1 MSGMAKKRILVV
13 DDEKNMQAVLK
24 LLFDGEGYDTR
35 CVSDGAEALELLRSV
50 YDGSPPGTVGSS
62 HEETEEFGAVVSDF
76 KMNRMDGMGL
86 LRAMRERDIR
96 VPFVLITAYGTIEK
110 AVEAMKLGAVD
121 VVTKPFA
128 KEALLA
134 IVARAFRLDARDGR
148 WRSDAAEAEG
158 LIYRSPAMAEIGRL
172 LNRVGP
178 AAAPVLLTGE
188 SGTGKEVLARAI
200 HRAYAGGQFD
210 SKPFVS
216 VNCPAVPESLLESE
230 LFGYRRGAFT
240 GADQDFKGKVE
251 LADGGS
257 LFFDE
262 IGDLP
267 ASIQPKLLR
276 LLENRT
282 FEALGSGRTRNVNIR
297 IICATNRKLDRLVL
311 EGRFREDLFYR
322 INTFTI
328 EMPPLRDRH
337 EDIRPL
343 ADYFLR
349 RFAFEARKDVVA
361 FSPEAE
367 EFLFG
372 YSWPGNVRE
381 LKNVIERAVVLSSGT
396 QILEDDLPANC
407 GGASQRES
415 RRNPNPGLRVS
426 SSGRLLRLQR
436 GPSRAPSDPSSS
448 KPSSAPTGT
457 SQRLPASSALR
468 VIPFGIDCVNTG
480 FTHSSETDEPVVV
493 QNKSSWTKLVVVHHN

>member
-1 MSGMAKKRILVV
+1 MSKKRILVV

-24 LLFDGEGYDTR
+24 LLFDGEGYDTQ
-35 CVSDGAEALELLRSV
+35 CVSDGVEALELLQSSNRAHRGT
-50 YDGSPPGTVGSS
+50 DGSSS
-62 HEETEEFGAVVSDF
+62 ENKEGFGAVVSDF
-76 KMNRMDGMGL
+76 KMNRLDGMGL
-86 LRAMRERDIR
+86 LKAMRERDIR

-134 IVARAFRLDARDGR
+134 VVARSFTLVVGEESWGKDL
-148 WRSDAAEAEG
+148 AEAEG
-158 LIYRSPAMAEIGRL
+158 LVYRSPAMAEIGRL
-172 LNRVGP
+172 LDRVGP
-178 AAAPVLLTGE
+178 ATAPVLLTGE

-200 HRAYAGGQFD
+200 HRAYAGGKFD

-230 LFGYRRGAFT
+230 LFGYRKGAFT
-240 GADQDFKGKVE
+240 GADQDFRGKVE

-282 FEALGSGRTRNVNIR
+282 FEALGSGKTRDVDIR
-297 IICATNRKLDRLVL
+297 IICATNRKLDRLVS

-337 EDIRPL
+337 EDIIPL
-343 ADYFLR
+343 SDFFLR
-349 RFAFEARKDVVA
+349 RFAFEARKGVVA
-361 FSPEAE
+361 FSPKAAE
-367 EFLFG
+367 YITS

-381 LKNVIERAVVLSSGT
+381 LKNVIERAVILCSGT
-396 QILEDDLPANC
+396 EILEDDLPRELRRAC
-407 GGASQRES
+407 EESETIAAGGAISTPTSPAFNLAPSANSIES
-415 RRNPNPGLRVS
+415 AERSLILDALDR
-426 SSGRLLRLQR
+426 SSGNITAAARLLGLTRNTLRYRVRKYRLENYR
-436 GPSRAPSDPSSS
+436 GV
-448 KPSSAPTGT
+448 G
-457 SQRLPASSALR
+457 
-468 VIPFGIDCVNTG
+468 G
-480 FTHSSETDEPVVV
+480 SESV
-493 QNKSSWTKLVVVHHN
+493 

>member
-1 MSGMAKKRILVV
+1 MAKKRVLVV

-24 LLFDGEGYDTR
+24 LLFDGVGYDTS
-35 CVSDGAEALELLRSV
+35 CVSDGAEALEVLGS
-50 YDGSPPGTVGSS
+50 DGG
-62 HEETEEFGAVVSDF
+62 FGVVVSDF
-76 KMNRMDGMGL
+76 KMNRLDGMGL
-86 LRAMRERDIR
+86 LKAMRERDIR

-134 IVARAFRLDARDGR
+134 IVARALQRDDGDGR
-148 WRSDAAEAEG
+148 WRNHASEAEG
-158 LIYRSPAMAEIGRL
+158 LIYRSPVMAEIGRL
-172 LNRVGP
+172 LARVGP

-210 SKPFVS
+210 AKPFVS

-230 LFGYRRGAFT
+230 LFGYRKGAFT

-282 FEALGSGRTRNVNIR
+282 FEALGSGRTRDVNIR
-297 IICATNRKLDRLVL
+297 IICATNRKLDRLVA

-328 EMPPLRDRH
+328 EMPPLRERH

-343 ADYFLR
+343 ADFFLR
-349 RFAFEARKDVVA
+349 RFAFEARKGVVA

-367 EFLFG
+367 DYLVS
-372 YSWPGNVRE
+372 YAWPGNVRE

-396 QILEDDLPANC
+396 LILADDLP
-407 GGASQRES
+407 RELKRS
-415 RRNPNPGLRVS
+415 I
-426 SSGRLLRLQR
+426 GR
-436 GPSRAPSDPSSS
+436 GETEPADPLAQA
-448 KPSSAPTGT
+448 SAPNAPANPIETAERALILDALEKSDWNVSAASRILGVT
-457 SQRLPASSALR
+457 RNTLRYRLRKYGLETRGGGSVLR
-468 VIPFGIDCVNTG
+468 
-480 FTHSSETDEPVVV
+480 
-493 QNKSSWTKLVVVHHN
+493 

>member
-1 MSGMAKKRILVV
+1 MPRKRILVV

-24 LLFDGEGYDTR
+24 LLLDGEGYDTT
-35 CVSDGAEALELLRSV
+35 CVPDGAAALELLRS
-50 YDGSPPGTVGSS
+50 PGG
-62 HEETEEFGAVVSDF
+62 EREGGPFGAVISDF

-86 LRAMRERDIR
+86 LKAMREAEIR
-96 VPFVLITAYGTIEK
+96 VPFVLITAYGTIEM

-128 KEALLA
+128 KEALLR
-134 IVARAFRLDARDGR
+134 VVSRACTMAPGDEIWRKDAAGT
-148 WRSDAAEAEG
+148 AAEAEG
-158 LIYRSPAMAEIGRL
+158 LVYRSPAMAEIGRL
-172 LNRVGP
+172 LARVGP

-200 HRAYAGGQFD
+200 HRSYSGGSFEA
-210 SKPFVS
+210 KPFVS

-230 LFGYRRGAFT
+230 LFGYRKGAFT

-282 FEALGSGRTRNVNIR
+282 FEPLGSGRTRGIDIR
-297 IICATNRKLDRLVL
+297 IICATNRNLRQLVA

-328 EMPPLRDRH
+328 EMPPLRERH

-343 ADYFLR
+343 AQFFLR
-349 RFAFEARKDVVA
+349 RFAFEARKGVVA
-361 FSPEAE
+361 FSPQAEAH
-367 EFLFG
+367 LTA
-372 YSWPGNVRE
+372 YAWPGNVRE
-381 LKNVIERAVVLSSGT
+381 LKNVIERAVILCAGSEVLP
-396 QILEDDLPANC
+396 EDLPRELRQASQPLE
-407 GGASQRES
+407 GGAAGLGPVPSLGARSSQEPHANHIEGAERALIVQALDRAS
-415 RRNPNPGLRVS
+415 GNVS
-426 SSGRLLRLQR
+426 AAARLLGITRNTLRYRLRKYGLESGQVD
-436 GPSRAPSDPSSS
+436 GG
-448 KPSSAPTGT
+448 SAP
-457 SQRLPASSALR
+457 
-468 VIPFGIDCVNTG
+468 
-480 FTHSSETDEPVVV
+480 E
-493 QNKSSWTKLVVVHHN
+493 

>member
-1 MSGMAKKRILVV
+1 MAKKRVLVV
-13 DDEKNMQAVLK
+13 DDERNMQAVLK
-24 LLFDGEGYDTR
+24 LLFEGEGYDAR
-35 CVSDGAEALELLRSV
+35 CVSDGVEALEILAS
-50 YDGSPPGTVGSS
+50 DGD
-62 HEETEEFGAVVSDF
+62 FGAVVSDF
-76 KMNRMDGMGL
+76 KMNRLDGMGL
-86 LRAMRERDIR
+86 LKAMRERGIR
-96 VPFVLITAYGTIEK
+96 VPFVLITAYGTVEK

-134 IVARAFRLDARDGR
+134 IVARAFRFAPGEEH
-148 WRSDAAEAEG
+148 WRKEVAEAEG
-158 LIYRSPAMAEIGRL
+158 LVYRSPAMAEIGRL
-172 LNRVGP
+172 LERVGP

-200 HRAYAGGQFD
+200 HRAYAGGQFE

-230 LFGYRRGAFT
+230 LFGYRKGAFT

-251 LADGGS
+251 QADGGS

-282 FEALGSGRTRNVNIR
+282 FEALGSGRTRDVDIR
-297 IICATNRKLDRLVL
+297 IICATNRKLDRLVS

-328 EMPPLRDRH
+328 EMPPLRERH
-337 EDIRPL
+337 DDIKPL

-349 RFAFEARKDVVA
+349 RFAFEARKGVVT
-361 FSPEAE
+361 FSSEAE
-367 EFLFG
+367 RYILA

-381 LKNVIERAVVLSSGT
+381 LKNVIERAVILSSGT
-396 QILEDDLPANC
+396 EILADDLPRELRRAC
-407 GGASQRES
+407 AGGAGPEPEEADPGASANSIES
-415 RRNPNPGLRVS
+415 AERTLI
-426 SSGRLLRLQR
+426 L
-436 GPSRAPSDPSSS
+436 D
-448 KPSSAPTGT
+448 
-457 SQRLPASSALR
+457 ALDR
-468 VIPFGIDCVNTG
+468 
-480 FTHSSETDEPVVV
+480 
-493 QNKSSWTKLVVVHHN
+493 SSWNVSAAARILGVTRNTLRYRLRKYGLEHGNGGSPPA

>member
-1 MSGMAKKRILVV
+1 MSRKRILVV

-24 LLFDGEGYDTR
+24 LLLDGEGYDTT
-35 CVSDGAEALELLRSV
+35 CVADGAAALELLQSAH
-50 YDGSPPGTVGSS
+50 GG
-62 HEETEEFGAVVSDF
+62 FGAVISDF

-86 LRAMRERDIR
+86 LKAMRAAEIR
-96 VPFVLITAYGTIEK
+96 VPFVLITAYGTIEM

-128 KEALLA
+128 KEALLR
-134 IVARAFRLDARDGR
+134 VVSRACTLAPGDEI
-148 WRSDAAEAEG
+148 WRKDPVGTAAEAEG
-158 LIYRSPAMAEIGRL
+158 LVYRSPAMAEIGRL
-172 LNRVGP
+172 LERVGP

-200 HRAYAGGQFD
+200 HRSYSGGKFE

-230 LFGYRRGAFT
+230 LFGYRKGAFT

-282 FEALGSGRTRNVNIR
+282 FEPLGSGRTHGIDIR
-297 IICATNRKLDRLVL
+297 IICATNRNLRQLVG

-328 EMPPLRDRH
+328 EMPPLRERH

-343 ADYFLR
+343 AQFFLR
-349 RFAFEARKDVVA
+349 RFAFEARKGVVA
-361 FSPEAE
+361 FSPKAEAY
-367 EFLFG
+367 LAA
-372 YSWPGNVRE
+372 YAWPGNVRE
-381 LKNVIERAVVLSSGT
+381 LKNVIERAVILCAGSEVLP
-396 QILEDDLPANC
+396 EDLPRELRQSPPQAEADALSPGPSLGARARQEPHANHIESAERALIVQALDR
-407 GGASQRES
+407 ASG
-415 RRNPNPGLRVS
+415 NVS
-426 SSGRLLRLQR
+426 AAARLLGITRNTLRYRLR
-436 GPSRAPSDPSSS
+436 KYGLESDQVDGG
-448 KPSSAPTGT
+448 SAP
-457 SQRLPASSALR
+457 A
-468 VIPFGIDCVNTG
+468 
-480 FTHSSETDEPVVV
+480 
-493 QNKSSWTKLVVVHHN
+493 

>member
-1 MSGMAKKRILVV
+1 MSKKRILVV

-35 CVSDGAEALELLRSV
+35 CVSDGAEALELLSSSQDSV
-50 YDGSPPGTVGSS
+50 G
-62 HEETEEFGAVVSDF
+62 HFGAVISDF
-76 KMNRMDGMGL
+76 KMNRLDGMGL
-86 LRAMRERDIR
+86 LKEMREREIH
-96 VPFVLITAYGTIEK
+96 VPFILITAYGTIEK

-128 KEALLA
+128 KEALLTV
-134 IVARAFRLDARDGR
+134 VARAFELAEGEEP
-148 WRSDAAEAEG
+148 WQTAVSEAEG
-158 LIYRSPAMAEIGRL
+158 FVYRSPAMAEIGRL
-172 LNRVGP
+172 LARVGP

-200 HRAYAGGQFD
+200 HRSYSGGKFD

-230 LFGYRRGAFT
+230 LFGYRKGAFT
-240 GADQDFKGKVE
+240 GADQDFRGKVE
-251 LADGGS
+251 IADGGS

-267 ASIQPKLLR
+267 PSIQPKLLR

-282 FEALGSGRTRNVNIR
+282 FEPLGSGRTRSTDIR
-297 IICATNRKLDRLVL
+297 IICATNRNLARLVS

-328 EMPPLRDRH
+328 EMPPLRERH

-343 ADYFLR
+343 SQFFLR
-349 RFAFEARKDVVA
+349 RFAFEARKGVVA
-361 FSPEAE
+361 FSPKATTY
-367 EFLFG
+367 LAA

-381 LKNVIERAVVLSSGT
+381 LKNVIERAVILCSGT
-396 QILEDDLPANC
+396 EVTPEDLPRELRQSCDGAAQGGTGPYPNGASRLEDRARAGNPIESAERGLILEAMERSEGN
-407 GGASQRES
+407 
-415 RRNPNPGLRVS
+415 VS
-426 SSGRLLRLQR
+426 AAARLLGVTRNTLRYRLR
-436 GPSRAPSDPSSS
+436 
-448 KPSSAPTGT
+448 KY
-457 SQRLPASSALR
+457 
-468 VIPFGIDCVNTG
+468 GIETKAG
-480 FTHSSETDEPVVV
+480 EGGSE
-493 QNKSSWTKLVVVHHN
+493 SG

>member
-1 MSGMAKKRILVV
+1 MARKRVLVV

-24 LLFDGEGYDTR
+24 LLFDGEGYEAH
-35 CVSDGAEALELLRSV
+35 CVSDGAEALELLAS
-50 YDGSPPGTVGSS
+50 DGD
-62 HEETEEFGAVVSDF
+62 FGAVVSDF
-76 KMNRMDGMGL
+76 KMNRLDGMGL
-86 LRAMRERDIR
+86 LKAMRERDIR
-96 VPFVLITAYGTIEK
+96 VPFVLITAYGTVEK

-134 IVARAFRLDARDGR
+134 IVARAFRVAVGEDR
-148 WRSDAAEAEG
+148 WRKEVAEAEG
-158 LIYRSPAMAEIGRL
+158 LIYRSPAMAEIARL
-172 LNRVGP
+172 LARVGP

-230 LFGYRRGAFT
+230 LFGYRKGAFT

-251 LADGGS
+251 LSDGGS

-297 IICATNRKLDRLVL
+297 IICATNRKLDRLVG

-328 EMPPLRDRH
+328 EMPPLRERH

-343 ADYFLR
+343 ADFFLR
-349 RFAFEARKDVVA
+349 RFAFEARKGVVS

-367 EFLFG
+367 EYLVA

-381 LKNVIERAVVLSSGT
+381 LKNVIERAVILSSGT
-396 QILEDDLPANC
+396 EILVGDLPRELRRAC
-407 GGASQRES
+407 AGGGGGEVEADEADPGAAAPPSDIGASANPIES
-415 RRNPNPGLRVS
+415 AERSLI
-426 SSGRLLRLQR
+426 L
-436 GPSRAPSDPSSS
+436 D
-448 KPSSAPTGT
+448 
-457 SQRLPASSALR
+457 ALDR
-468 VIPFGIDCVNTG
+468 
-480 FTHSSETDEPVVV
+480 
-493 QNKSSWTKLVVVHHN
+493 SSWNVSAAARILGVTRNTLRYRVRKYGLQHGDGGSGPL

>member
-1 MSGMAKKRILVV
+1 MAKKRVLVV
-13 DDEKNMQAVLK
+13 DDERNMQAVLK
-24 LLFDGEGYDTR
+24 LLFDGEGYEAR
-35 CVSDGAEALELLRSV
+35 CVSDGVEALEILAS
-50 YDGSPPGTVGSS
+50 DGD
-62 HEETEEFGAVVSDF
+62 FGAVVSDF
-76 KMNRMDGMGL
+76 KMNRLDGMGL
-86 LRAMRERDIR
+86 LKAMRERGIR
-96 VPFVLITAYGTIEK
+96 VPFVLITAYGTVEK

-134 IVARAFRLDARDGR
+134 IVARAFRFAPGEEH
-148 WRSDAAEAEG
+148 WRKEVAEAEG
-158 LIYRSPAMAEIGRL
+158 LVYRSPAMAEIGRL
-172 LNRVGP
+172 LERVGP

-200 HRAYAGGQFD
+200 HRAYAGGQFE

-230 LFGYRRGAFT
+230 LFGYRKGAFT

-251 LADGGS
+251 QADGGS

-282 FEALGSGRTRNVNIR
+282 FEALGSGRTRDVDIR
-297 IICATNRKLDRLVL
+297 IICATNRKLDRLVS

-328 EMPPLRDRH
+328 EMPPLRERH
-337 EDIRPL
+337 EDIKPL
-343 ADYFLR
+343 ADYLPAAFRLRGEKGRRHLLAGSRALHPRLFL
-349 RFAFEARKDVVA
+349 AGQCAR
-361 FSPEAE
+361 AE
-367 EFLFG
+367 ERHRAGSHPQFRHRDTEPTTFLG
-372 YSWPGNVRE
+372 SC
-381 LKNVIERAVVLSSGT
+381 A
-396 QILEDDLPANC
+396 
-407 GGASQRES
+407 GASQSGES
-415 RRNPNPGLRVS
+415 EESQSRAQGAEF
-426 SSGRLLRLQR
+426 GCLLRLQR

-448 KPSSAPTGT
+448 TPSIAPTWNVSAASRILGVT
-457 SQRLPASSALR
+457 RNTLRYRLRKYGLE
-468 VIPFGIDCVNTG
+468 TG
-480 FTHSSETDEPVVV
+480 RARWFRTR
-493 QNKSSWTKLVVVHHN
+493 

>member
-1 MSGMAKKRILVV
+1 MARKRVLVV

-24 LLFDGEGYDTR
+24 LLFDGEGYDAH
-35 CVSDGAEALELLRSV
+35 CVSDGAEALELLAS
-50 YDGSPPGTVGSS
+50 DGD
-62 HEETEEFGAVVSDF
+62 FGAVVSDF
-76 KMNRMDGMGL
+76 KMNRLDGMGL
-86 LRAMRERDIR
+86 LKAMRERDIR
-96 VPFVLITAYGTIEK
+96 VPFVLITAYGTVEK

-134 IVARAFRLDARDGR
+134 IVARAFRVAVGEDR
-148 WRSDAAEAEG
+148 WRKEVAEAEG
-158 LIYRSPAMAEIGRL
+158 LIYRSPAMAEIARL
-172 LNRVGP
+172 LARVGP

-230 LFGYRRGAFT
+230 LFGYRKGAFT

-251 LADGGS
+251 LSDGGS

-297 IICATNRKLDRLVL
+297 IICATNRKLDRLVG

-328 EMPPLRDRH
+328 EMPPLRERH

-343 ADYFLR
+343 ADFFLR
-349 RFAFEARKDVVA
+349 RFAFEARKGVVS

-367 EFLFG
+367 EYLVA

-381 LKNVIERAVVLSSGT
+381 LKNVIERAVILSSGT
-396 QILEDDLPANC
+396 EILAGDLPRELRRACAGGSGGEVEADEADPGATAPPSDIVASANPI
-407 GGASQRES
+407 ES
-415 RRNPNPGLRVS
+415 AERSLILDALDRSSWNVSAAARILGVTRNTLRYRVRKY
-426 SSGRLLRLQR
+426 GLQR
-436 GPSRAPSDPSSS
+436 GDGGSGP
-448 KPSSAPTGT
+448 
-457 SQRLPASSALR
+457 L
-468 VIPFGIDCVNTG
+468 
-480 FTHSSETDEPVVV
+480 
-493 QNKSSWTKLVVVHHN
+493 